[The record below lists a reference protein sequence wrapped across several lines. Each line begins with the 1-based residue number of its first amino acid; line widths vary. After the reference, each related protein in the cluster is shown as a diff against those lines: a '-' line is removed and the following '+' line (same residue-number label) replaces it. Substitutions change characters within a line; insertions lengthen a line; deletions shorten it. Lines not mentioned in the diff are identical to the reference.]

1 LKGALAAMGIRRWS
15 VVFLGLCALQTA
27 ALDPSKAVTQY
38 LHSTWTSTD
47 GLPQN
52 SGLSVLE
59 TRDGYLWVGTQEG
72 LARFDG
78 LEFKVFDRSNVPV
91 MTNLTVQALAEDPSG
106 ALWVGTE
113 GGGVLCYEKGRWSA
127 HRVSSGLPSDIV
139 HDLCVDRTGVLW
151 AGTYG
156 GVGRLKEGRWTTYRL
171 GPAPHGY
178 RVRCLLEDDGG
189 TLWAGTEG
197 GGIYRFV
204 GEGFQPYSPSES
216 LPDRRIRCLGQSP
229 EGDLWVGMENG
240 GLAAWR
246 GGRWELF
253 TEKNGLPGDR
263 VFCLLWDR
271 DGCLW
276 VGTEGGGLGRYA
288 RGSWSRFT
296 TRDGLGTNL
305 INALHEDSQ
314 GSIWIGVFG
323 GGLERLR
330 EGKWTPYSVSE
341 GLSSNTVWCAFAD
354 PENGLWA
361 GTEEGLCRFD
371 GVRWTS
377 WSTADGLPHNRV
389 RSILKDRRGVVWV
402 GTGGG
407 GLARFEGGRWFHVT
421 PPGLPANERVYA
433 LLEDRDGVLWV
444 GTYGSGV
451 HYFDGKSWG
460 RFSTSDGLGGDRVR
474 CLLQDRSGAMWFGT
488 YGGGVSRL
496 FEGRWTTWTTR
507 DGLPSDLALTL
518 FEDSR
523 GCVWLGTSGGGLA
536 LWKNGKWH
544 GFTAASGLCD
554 EKAFQFLED
563 RFGRL
568 WISSNKGVSEVELK
582 EMHDY
587 ADGKAPYVRCRL
599 HTKSDGLLSQECN
612 GGSQPA
618 GCRTLDG
625 RIWFPT
631 PGGLVVLD
639 PERIP
644 RSDTPPRVVLSEV
657 LVNKEP
663 VDLQGPPRRPLG
675 RGEVEIRYAGLS
687 LEAPEKVSFRYRL
700 EPYESEWVEAGRR
713 RQAFYTNLPP
723 GEYRFRLMASS
734 EEGVWSE
741 PVEAVFAL
749 DPPFWK
755 TGLFKVLT
763 AGGVLAL
770 GAGLFFFLLLNA
782 RRRAA
787 TLERVVAERTSE
799 LADANQRLEE
809 LSVRDCL
816 TGAYNRRRLEEF
828 LDQEWKRGIRT
839 GRPLSV
845 LLVDV
850 DRFKSYNDE
859 QGHAAGDAVLTSIV
873 GVLEGLCRRPTDL
886 VARYGGDE
894 FVVVLAEMDVQAAR
908 DLAET
913 LRANVEKTCRSSASQ
928 NLPGD
933 VTVSVGGAGRV
944 PAPDVSYE
952 TLLREADAALH
963 LAKQT
968 GRNTV
973 RWHAT

>member
-1 LKGALAAMGIRRWS
+1 MERYSAGAGIRLCS
-15 VVFLGLCALQTA
+15 LVLVGLCALPVA

-38 LHSTWTSTD
+38 LHSAWTSGD

-52 SGLSVLE
+52 AGLSVLE

-78 LEFKVFDRSNVPV
+78 LEFKVFDRSNVPA
-91 MTNLTVQALAEDPSG
+91 MTNQTVQALAEDPSG

-113 GGGVLCYEKGRWSA
+113 GGGILRYEKGRWSSQQS
-127 HRVSSGLPSDIV
+127 SSGLPSDIV
-139 HDLCVDRTGVLW
+139 HDLRVDRMGVLW

-156 GVGRLKEGRWTTYRL
+156 GVGRYEKGRWTSYRL
-171 GPAPHGY
+171 GPGPSGF
-178 RVRCLLEDDGG
+178 RVRCLMEDGRG

-197 GGIYRFV
+197 GGVYRFSE
-204 GEGFQPYSPSES
+204 GEFRPFPPSVS
-216 LPDRRIRCLGQSP
+216 LPDPRIRCLGWSP

-246 GGRWELF
+246 SNRWDLF
-253 TEKNGLPGDR
+253 TEKEGLPGDR

-288 RGSWSRFT
+288 GGTWSRFT
-296 TRDGLGTNL
+296 TREGLGTDL
-305 INALHEDSQ
+305 VYALHEDSH
-314 GSIWIGVFG
+314 GSLWIGVFG

-330 EGKWTPYSVSE
+330 EGKWTPFSTSE
-341 GLSSNTVWCAFAD
+341 GLSSNTVWCAYAD
-354 PENGLWA
+354 PEGGLWT
-361 GTEEGLCRFD
+361 GTEKGLCRIT
-371 GVRWTS
+371 GGRWTS

-389 RSILKDRRGVVWV
+389 RSILKDRRGTVWV

-407 GLARFEGGRWFHVT
+407 GLARLEGRRWVQVA

-433 LLEDRDGVLWV
+433 LLEDRHGTLWV

-451 HYFDGKSWG
+451 HFFDGRSWG

-474 CLLQDRSGAMWFGT
+474 CLLEDRSGAVWFGT
-488 YGGGVSRL
+488 YGGGVSR
-496 FEGRWTTWTTR
+496 FYEGRWTTWTTR
-507 DGLPSDLALTL
+507 EGLPSDLVLTL
-518 FEDSR
+518 FEDSM

-568 WISSNKGVSEVELK
+568 WISSNKGVSEVDLK
-582 EMHDY
+582 EMHDF
-587 ADGKAPYVRCRL
+587 ADGKAPLVRCRL

-618 GCRTLDG
+618 GCRTSDG

-663 VDLQGPPRRPLG
+663 VDLQGPLRRPLG

-687 LEAPEKVSFRYRL
+687 LVAPEKVSFRYRL
-700 EPYESEWVEAGRR
+700 EPYESDWVEAGRR

-723 GEYRFRLMASS
+723 GKYLFQLVGSS
-734 EEGVWSE
+734 EEGVWSA
-741 PVEAVFAL
+741 PLEAAL
-749 DPPFWK
+749 VLEPPFWRTGAFQALVGGLVLAFG
-755 TGLFKVLT
+755 TGLF
-763 AGGVLAL
+763 
-770 GAGLFFFLLLNA
+770 LFLIQSA

-787 TLERVVAERTSE
+787 TLERLVAERTGE
-799 LADANQRLEE
+799 LAEANERLEA

-816 TGAYNRRRLEEF
+816 TGAFNRRKLEEF

-850 DRFKSYNDE
+850 DRFKSFNDE
-859 QGHAAGDAVLTSIV
+859 RGHSAGDAVLKAIV
-873 GVLEGLCRRPTDL
+873 EVLEGLLRRATDL

-894 FVVVLAEMDVQAAR
+894 FVVVLGETEVPSAR
-908 DLAET
+908 GLAET
-913 LRANVEKTCRSSASQ
+913 LRRRVETGCRSSVSED
-928 NLPGD
+928 LPSE
-933 VTVSVGGAGRV
+933 VTVSVGGATRL
-944 PAPDVSYE
+944 PSQDLTYE
-952 TLLREADAALH
+952 SLLREADSALH
-963 LAKQT
+963 QAKLA
-968 GRNTV
+968 GRNSV
-973 RWHAT
+973 RWHGG